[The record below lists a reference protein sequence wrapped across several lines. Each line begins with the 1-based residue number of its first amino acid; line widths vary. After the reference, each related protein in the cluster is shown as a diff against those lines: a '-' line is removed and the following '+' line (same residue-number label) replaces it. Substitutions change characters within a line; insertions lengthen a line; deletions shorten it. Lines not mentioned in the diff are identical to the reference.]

1 MLTAPFPTP
10 SQPLHVSPHAHKRT
24 VGVLAALVILLDY
37 LLVMTFLCANCILY
51 HNYFEMKPGLC
62 CACFEDCCSTWKCAK
77 GGCEMLC
84 NFDGLMTT
92 TEVARGNQV
101 SHDLPITCLYVPI
114 ASLTTRTIYFDPLRK
129 LTKGCHLACLLCAGH
144 S

>member
-1 MLTAPFPTP
+1 
-10 SQPLHVSPHAHKRT
+10 
-24 VGVLAALVILLDY
+24 
-37 LLVMTFLCANCILY
+37 
-51 HNYFEMKPGLC
+51 
-62 CACFEDCCSTWKCAK
+62 
-77 GGCEMLC
+77 MLC